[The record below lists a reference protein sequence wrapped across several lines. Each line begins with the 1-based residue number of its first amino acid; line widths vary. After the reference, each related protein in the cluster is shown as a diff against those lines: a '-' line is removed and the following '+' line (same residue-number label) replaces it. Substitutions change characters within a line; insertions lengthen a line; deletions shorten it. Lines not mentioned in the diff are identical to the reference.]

1 MKISICIPM
10 YNEIS
15 TAKDTCETLTREM
28 EAFCAESGDTY
39 EVIFSDDG
47 SKDGC
52 FEAVPVDLPLSHGEV
67 IRIRSEV
74 NYGKGAAV
82 RLAALAST
90 GDIVMYTDCDLA
102 YGTEII
108 PAAIHE
114 MKTSNYGMLAG
125 SRAIHPEGYEG
136 YTFIRKVTSKTYLAV
151 LTLFAGFKLSD
162 SQCGFKLFRGDLAKR
177 IFSLAETNGWAFD
190 FELFMLA
197 KREGAKM
204 GEFPVKIVNHRE
216 SRISV
221 LRDSVKMLREL
232 MRIKKRISSLDK

>member
-10 YNEIS
+10 YNEIT
-15 TAKDTCETLTREM
+15 TAADTSEALTREM

-39 EVIFSDDG
+39 EIIFSDDG

-52 FEAVPVDLPLSHGEV
+52 IDAVRGDLTLDHGEIV
-67 IRIRSEV
+67 KVKSDV
-74 NYGKGAAV
+74 NMGKGAAV
-82 RLAALAST
+82 RRAALAST

-102 YGTEII
+102 YGTAII
-108 PAAIHE
+108 PEAVKYMRE
-114 MKTSNYGMLAG
+114 NGFDLLAG

-136 YTFIRKVTSKTYLAV
+136 YTFIRKLTSKTYLAV
-151 LTLFAGFKLSD
+151 LTLFAGFKLFE
-162 SQCGFKLFRGDLAKR
+162 GKLARR

-197 KREGAKM
+197 NREAARIGD
-204 GEFPVKIVNHRE
+204 FPVKVVNHRE

-221 LRDSVKMLREL
+221 LRDSIKMLREL
-232 MRIKKRISSLDK
+232 RRIKKRVASLDK